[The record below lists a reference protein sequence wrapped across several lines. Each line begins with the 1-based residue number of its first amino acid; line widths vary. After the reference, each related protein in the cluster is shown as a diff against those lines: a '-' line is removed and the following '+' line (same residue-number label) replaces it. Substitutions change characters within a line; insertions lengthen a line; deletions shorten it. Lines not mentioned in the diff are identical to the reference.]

1 MVKRSIRRPTKEK
14 SPKLKSAEIDSNQLL
29 SLCQRMRD
37 SMSNLEKSIQIT
49 KLKLT
54 TLAYISLV
62 EGDTK
67 KEDKSSKCFDQ
78 LIELCNLSQHVVE
91 LLEQL
96 HLKLSESSEN
106 SIQYQIASQQLMYF
120 TSEWYDNF
128 TPKLNETFEL
138 AYNQDLINYQENL
151 AERNKKGALRKLDA
165 EATNSVLLPGEL
177 NAIRTNNNLD
187 GGESS
192 KRALDA
198 LMRLRESMRENER
211 LIAAIA
217 TNIDYTRA
225 TIDTIH
231 DSLQST
237 KLNLYMGETN
247 AIEAVKTLRESRF
260 YKFVCYLIIAGILL
274 IILLILLRIIGI
286 I

>member
-1 MVKRSIRRPTKEK
+1 M
-14 SPKLKSAEIDSNQLL
+14 N
-29 SLCQRMRD
+29 
-37 SMSNLEKSIQIT
+37 NLEKSIQLT

-62 EGDTK
+62 GGDNRT
-67 KEDKSSKCFDQ
+67 ENKSLSCFEQ
-78 LIELCNLSQHVVE
+78 LIELCNLSQLVVK

-96 HLKLSESSEN
+96 HSKLCESSEN

-138 AYNQDLINYQENL
+138 AYNQNLINQDNL
-151 AERNKKGALRKLDA
+151 TERNKKAPDGGAMRD
-165 EATNSVLLPGEL
+165 
-177 NAIRTNNNLD
+177 RNNLD
-187 GGESS
+187 GGAGGSPG
-192 KRALDA
+192 RAMEA
-198 LMRLRESMRENER
+198 LMRLRESMMENER

-217 TNIDYTRA
+217 TNIEYTRA

-237 KLNLYMGETN
+237 KLNLDMGETN
-247 AIEAVKTLRESRF
+247 AIEAVKTLRQSRY
-260 YKFVCYLIIAGILL
+260 YKFLCYLVLTCILLLIALMALRFAGI
-274 IILLILLRIIGI
+274 I
-286 I
+286 